1 MHHGVRRKQK
11 AGRMTLR
18 REEKIE
24 VLFRTS
30 YPTIPFDCKQELQA
44 DGGGGNRERRSSHVD
59 TNPPPKS
66 DVLVECDYCD
76 RKFAADR
83 IQRHTEASIKSYS

>member
-1 MHHGVRRKQK
+1 MEIK
-11 AGRMTLR
+11 
-18 REEKIE
+18 
-24 VLFRTS
+24 S
-30 YPTIPFDCKQELQA
+30 FDLKQELQA
-44 DGGGGNRERRSSHVD
+44 DGGGSRERRSSHVD

-83 IQRHTEASIKSYS
+83 IQRHMEASNDAAVICNVNEERENKRNKLMYGARQKSYS